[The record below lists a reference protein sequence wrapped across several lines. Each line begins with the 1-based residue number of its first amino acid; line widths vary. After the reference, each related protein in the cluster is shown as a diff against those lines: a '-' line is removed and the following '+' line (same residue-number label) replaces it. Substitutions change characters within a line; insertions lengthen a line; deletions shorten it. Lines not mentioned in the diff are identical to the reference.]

1 VGRSRLFEVYLFIY
15 LEGSIQMTI
24 EEVESRLEE
33 GLAKLR
39 SPEYKPLE
47 ALLQPLIPKGYRVHV
62 SLVDKNGRKKRK
74 NASADNWSPDFGEV
88 RVNFEP
94 DATSPDILVAREEVE
109 LLVKP
114 SAKAAGTIA
123 SEPLSDL
130 IRTLDR
136 VESRPGYQFV
146 ALKWFRDVAL
156 PGESFNWAQPDSAR
170 QSILREAIEKRLI
183 LISKVPNPKS
193 PQFPVT
199 AIRLNRLLP
208 EIQAILGE
216 QVADSDFRPVDIR
229 GEKLSATVL
238 RERR

>member
-1 VGRSRLFEVYLFIY
+1 
-15 LEGSIQMTI
+15 MTI
-24 EEVESRLEE
+24 EEVESRIEQ

-47 ALLQPLIPKGYRVHV
+47 TLLQPLIPKGYRVHV

-94 DATSPDILVAREEVE
+94 DATNPDISVAEQESE
-109 LLVKP
+109 LSAESPAKP
-114 SAKAAGTIA
+114 SDTIA
-123 SEPLSDL
+123 SEPISDL
-130 IRTLDR
+130 VRTLDR
-136 VESRPGYQFV
+136 AESRPGYQFV

-156 PGESFNWAQPDSAR
+156 AGESFSWAQSDSAR
-170 QSILREAIEKRLI
+170 QGILREAIERRLI

-199 AIRLNRLLP
+199 AIRLNRLLL
-208 EIQAILGE
+208 EIQAILGA
-216 QVADSDFRPVDIR
+216 QVADSDFTPVDIR
-229 GEKLSATVL
+229 GEELSATVL

>member
-1 VGRSRLFEVYLFIY
+1 
-15 LEGSIQMTI
+15 MTI
-24 EEVESRLEE
+24 EEVESRLEQ

-47 ALLQPLIPKGYRVHV
+47 TLLQPLIPKGYRAHV
-62 SLVDKNGRKKRK
+62 SLVEKADKTGKKRKKRRT
-74 NASADNWSPDFGEV
+74 ASADSWSPDLGEV
-88 RVNFEP
+88 RIYFEP
-94 DATSPDILVAREEVE
+94 ETSNPGAVAVE
-109 LLVKP
+109 QLQDLRAEP
-114 SAKAAGTIA
+114 SAKAAATIA

-136 VESRPGYQFV
+136 AESRPGYQFV
-146 ALKWFRDVAL
+146 ALKWFRDVAV
-156 PGESFNWAQPDSAR
+156 PGENFDWAQSDSAR
-170 QSILREAIEKRLI
+170 QSILREAIERRLI
-183 LISKVPNPKS
+183 LTSKVPNPKS

>member
-1 VGRSRLFEVYLFIY
+1 
-15 LEGSIQMTI
+15 MTI
-24 EEVESRLEE
+24 EEVESRLEQ

-47 ALLQPLIPKGYRVHV
+47 TLLQPLIPKGYRVHV

-74 NASADNWSPDFGEV
+74 NASADNLSPDLGEV

-94 DATSPDILVAREEVE
+94 DVTNPDILVAEQESE
-109 LLVKP
+109 LSAESPAKP
-114 SAKAAGTIA
+114 SDAIA
-123 SEPLSDL
+123 SEPIPDL
-130 IRTLDR
+130 VRTLDR
-136 VESRPGYQFV
+136 AESRPGYQFV

-156 PGESFNWAQPDSAR
+156 AGKSFGWAQSDSAR
-170 QSILREAIEKRLI
+170 QGILREAIERRLI

-208 EIQAILGE
+208 EIRAILGE

>member
-1 VGRSRLFEVYLFIY
+1 
-15 LEGSIQMTI
+15 MTI
-24 EEVESRLEE
+24 QEVESRLEQ

-47 ALLQPLIPKGYRVHV
+47 ALLQPLIPKGYRVRV

-74 NASADNWSPDFGEV
+74 TASADNWSPDLGEV

-94 DATSPDILVAREEVE
+94 DTNPDILVAEQESE
-109 LLVKP
+109 L
-114 SAKAAGTIA
+114 SAESPARTSDSVA
-123 SEPLSDL
+123 SEPISDL
-130 IRTLDR
+130 VRTLDR
-136 VESRPGYQFV
+136 VEFRPGYQFV

-156 PGESFNWAQPDSAR
+156 PGESFDWALSDSAR
-170 QSILREAIEKRLI
+170 QNILREAIERRLI

-216 QVADSDFRPVDIR
+216 QVADSDFKPVDIR

>member
-1 VGRSRLFEVYLFIY
+1 
-15 LEGSIQMTI
+15 MTI
-24 EEVESRLEE
+24 EEVESRLEQ

-47 ALLQPLIPKGYRVHV
+47 SLLQPLIPRGYRVRV

-74 NASADNWSPDFGEV
+74 NASADNWSPQLGEV
-88 RVNFEP
+88 RLNFEP
-94 DATSPDILVAREEVE
+94 AAAEGDGPPAESFAKNSDAM
-109 LLVKP
+109 
-114 SAKAAGTIA
+114 A
-123 SEPLSDL
+123 SEPIPDL
-130 IRTLDR
+130 IRSLDR

-156 PGESFNWAQPDSAR
+156 AGEGLEWAQSDSAR
-170 QSILREAIEKRLI
+170 QSVLRDAIEKRLI
-183 LISKVPNPKS
+183 LTSKVPNPKA

-216 QVADSDFRPVDIR
+216 RVPESDFRPVDIR
-229 GEKLSATVL
+229 GEKLSATIL

>member
-1 VGRSRLFEVYLFIY
+1 
-15 LEGSIQMTI
+15 M
-24 EEVESRLEE
+24 
-33 GLAKLR
+33 
-39 SPEYKPLE
+39 
-47 ALLQPLIPKGYRVHV
+47 

-74 NASADNWSPDFGEV
+74 TASADNWSPDLGEV

-94 DATSPDILVAREEVE
+94 DTNPDILVAEQESE
-109 LLVKP
+109 L
-114 SAKAAGTIA
+114 SAESPARTSDSVA
-123 SEPLSDL
+123 SEPISDL
-130 IRTLDR
+130 VRTLDR
-136 VESRPGYQFV
+136 VEFRPGYQFV

-156 PGESFNWAQPDSAR
+156 PGESFDWALSDSAR
-170 QSILREAIEKRLI
+170 QNILREAIERRLI

-216 QVADSDFRPVDIR
+216 QVADSDFKPVDIR

>member
-1 VGRSRLFEVYLFIY
+1 V
-15 LEGSIQMTI
+15 TI
-24 EEVESRLEE
+24 EELESRLEQ

-47 ALLQPLIPKGYRVHV
+47 TLLQPLIPKGYRVHV

-74 NASADNWSPDFGEV
+74 NASADNWSPDLGEV

-94 DATSPDILVAREEVE
+94 DTKNRSVLVAEHEAKLPVE
-109 LLVKP
+109 SP
-114 SAKAAGTIA
+114 ARTSDTIA
-123 SEPLSDL
+123 SEPIPDL
-130 IRTLDR
+130 VRALDR
-136 VESRPGYQFV
+136 AESRPGYQFV

-156 PGESFNWAQPDSAR
+156 TAESLGWAQSDSAR
-170 QSILREAIEKRLI
+170 QDILREAIEKRLI
-183 LISKVPNPKS
+183 LTSKVPNPKS

-216 QVADSDFRPVDIR
+216 RASDSDFKPVEIR
-229 GEKLSATVL
+229 GEQLSATVL

>member
-1 VGRSRLFEVYLFIY
+1 
-15 LEGSIQMTI
+15 MTI
-24 EEVESRLEE
+24 EEVESRLEQ

-47 ALLQPLIPKGYRVHV
+47 TLLQPLIPKGYRVHV

-74 NASADNWSPDFGEV
+74 NASADNWSPDLGEV

-94 DATSPDILVAREEVE
+94 DVTNPDILVAEQESE
-109 LLVKP
+109 LSAESPAKP
-114 SAKAAGTIA
+114 SDAIA
-123 SEPLSDL
+123 SEPIPDL
-130 IRTLDR
+130 VRTLDR
-136 VESRPGYQFV
+136 AESRPGYQFV

-156 PGESFNWAQPDSAR
+156 AGESFGWAQSDSAR
-170 QSILREAIEKRLI
+170 QGILREAIERRLI

-208 EIQAILGE
+208 EIRAILGE

>member
-1 VGRSRLFEVYLFIY
+1 
-15 LEGSIQMTI
+15 MTI
-24 EEVESRLEE
+24 EEVESRLEQ

-47 ALLQPLIPKGYRVHV
+47 TLLQPLIPKGYRVHV
-62 SLVDKNGRKKRK
+62 SLVDKKNGRKKRK
-74 NASADNWSPDFGEV
+74 NASADNWSPDLGEV

-94 DATSPDILVAREEVE
+94 DATDVLVAEQESE
-109 LLVKP
+109 LSAESPAKP
-114 SAKAAGTIA
+114 SDAIA
-123 SEPLSDL
+123 SEPIPDL
-130 IRTLDR
+130 VRTLDR
-136 VESRPGYQFV
+136 AESRPGYQFV

-156 PGESFNWAQPDSAR
+156 AGESFGWAQSDSAR
-170 QSILREAIEKRLI
+170 QGILREAIERRLI

-208 EIQAILGE
+208 EIRAILGE

>member
-1 VGRSRLFEVYLFIY
+1 
-15 LEGSIQMTI
+15 MTI
-24 EEVESRLEE
+24 EEVESRLEQ

-47 ALLQPLIPKGYRVHV
+47 TLLQPLIPKGYRVHV

-74 NASADNWSPDFGEV
+74 NASADNWSPDLGEV

-94 DATSPDILVAREEVE
+94 DVTNPDILVAEQESE
-109 LLVKP
+109 LSAESPAKP
-114 SAKAAGTIA
+114 SDAIA
-123 SEPLSDL
+123 SEPIPDL
-130 IRTLDR
+130 VRTLDR
-136 VESRPGYQFV
+136 AESRPGYQFV

-156 PGESFNWAQPDSAR
+156 AGESFGWAQSDSAR
-170 QSILREAIEKRLI
+170 QGILREAIERRLI

-208 EIQAILGE
+208 EIRAILGE
-216 QVADSDFRPVDIR
+216 QVADSDFRPVEIR
-229 GEKLSATVL
+229 GDQLSATVL

>member
-1 VGRSRLFEVYLFIY
+1 
-15 LEGSIQMTI
+15 MTI
-24 EEVESRLEE
+24 EEVESRLEQ

-47 ALLQPLIPKGYRVHV
+47 TLLQPLIPKGYRVRV

-74 NASADNWSPDFGEV
+74 NASADNWSPDLGEV

-94 DATSPDILVAREEVE
+94 DATNPDILIAEQESE
-109 LLVKP
+109 LSAESPAKP
-114 SAKAAGTIA
+114 SDSIA
-123 SEPLSDL
+123 SEPISDL
-130 IRTLDR
+130 VRALDR
-136 VESRPGYQFV
+136 AESRPGYQFV

-156 PGESFNWAQPDSAR
+156 AGESFGWAQSDSAR
-170 QSILREAIEKRLI
+170 QGMLREAIERRLI

-208 EIQAILGE
+208 GIQAILGE
-216 QVADSDFRPVDIR
+216 QVADSDFTPVDIR

>member
-1 VGRSRLFEVYLFIY
+1 
-15 LEGSIQMTI
+15 MTI
-24 EEVESRLEE
+24 EEVESRLEQ

-47 ALLQPLIPKGYRVHV
+47 TLLQPLIPKGYRVHV

-74 NASADNWSPDFGEV
+74 NASADNWSPDLGEV

-94 DATSPDILVAREEVE
+94 DVTNPDILVAEQEPE
-109 LLVKP
+109 LSAESLAKP
-114 SAKAAGTIA
+114 SATIA
-123 SEPLSDL
+123 TEPITDL
-130 IRTLDR
+130 VRTLNR

-156 PGESFNWAQPDSAR
+156 TGESFGWAQSESAR
-170 QSILREAIEKRLI
+170 QGILREAIEKRLI
-183 LISKVPNPKS
+183 LTSRVPNPKS

-216 QVADSDFRPVDIR
+216 RASDSDFKPVEIR
-229 GEKLSATVL
+229 GEQLSATVL

>member
-1 VGRSRLFEVYLFIY
+1 
-15 LEGSIQMTI
+15 MTI
-24 EEVESRLEE
+24 EELESRLEQ

-47 ALLQPLIPKGYRVHV
+47 TLLQPLIPKGYRVHV
-62 SLVDKNGRKKRK
+62 SLVDKKNGRKKRK
-74 NASADNWSPDFGEV
+74 NASADNWSPDLGEV

-94 DATSPDILVAREEVE
+94 DATNPDISVAAQESE
-109 LLVKP
+109 L
-114 SAKAAGTIA
+114 SAESPARSSDTVA
-123 SEPLSDL
+123 SDSISDL
-130 IRTLDR
+130 VHALER

-156 PGESFNWAQPDSAR
+156 AGESFGWVQSDSAR
-170 QSILREAIEKRLI
+170 QGILREAIERRLI
-183 LISKVPNPKS
+183 LMSKVPNPKS

-229 GEKLSATVL
+229 GEQLSATVL